1 MANRPR
7 RSRVTQT
14 FAVPDEDDIYDNASI
29 APLDESG
36 TAEDTDN
43 TSLIDINERIASFL
57 NDADSQSQSSAPPTP
72 SPVIPATETGA
83 QFLKRKRGSS
93 TPHRG
98 LGQKDKSVWKH
109 ARARLPYE
117 AERDDHGHQIFYC
130 AEGNCNWKGPS
141 SNAARHLRK
150 HAIFVGRFSATPSTI
165 AQANNLQQG
174 LHNMATKH
182 AESSHNQTV
191 TVLRNAA
198 QKQPFRNALARF
210 VTACSISHKSVVSD
224 EFKAL
229 IIAVNPEAEH
239 VLLRSSSSLSSR
251 IVRNFRAQQEE
262 VIRYLC
268 DDTIS
273 CFHISTDTW
282 KTMHGHKHFQAVN
295 VQFVD
300 QNGQLIQLL
309 LDLVNVDSEESKTG
323 AYLATLLIQTI
334 KKYNLTTRLG
344 WISSDNVGV
353 NDSLIRAI
361 EAFTRVEGINYWT
374 EKTRRLRC
382 IGHII
387 NLATQAFMFATNE
400 EAAELAYERARLS
413 QLESDRD
420 GTESYSGSN
429 YNIAKTA
436 LVRHPALAKLRSF
449 AVILRDDKFNQAFK
463 TLAKGFPECPATIP
477 KIPGET
483 RWNGWLLMIEE
494 AFRTRPILNALYT
507 RYPDALELVV
517 LTDDEWTLLEHV
529 HNFLLPFKE
538 VTLKAEGY
546 QATLDCFQPS
556 MEFLINHFE
565 EQQRHHSKHK
575 TLLAPL
581 NTAWFLF
588 SKYYALIDE
597 SGAYIT
603 AALLHP
609 ERRYKWLQNQWNTTE
624 KKKWLK
630 LGLQRAEA
638 LWHMYRDRLEPTL
651 SSSLRDQ
658 DTSAA
663 ELSAFDQ
670 WQRQSAVVADSEDNF
685 KAFIYAP
692 PSRLPTL
699 EGRQMTVIKWWAQ
712 LTQRQTFPALS
723 QLAIDVLS
731 AFAMSAESERTFSK
745 ARRTTSWE
753 RSQLS
758 ANTIRCSELLKDWSH
773 RGVAYRLPNDYID
786 SNYGSDS
793 EGQ

>member
-1 MANRPR
+1 
-7 RSRVTQT
+7 
-14 FAVPDEDDIYDNASI
+14 
-29 APLDESG
+29 
-36 TAEDTDN
+36 
-43 TSLIDINERIASFL
+43 
-57 NDADSQSQSSAPPTP
+57 
-72 SPVIPATETGA
+72 
-83 QFLKRKRGSS
+83 
-93 TPHRG
+93 
-98 LGQKDKSVWKH
+98 
-109 ARARLPYE
+109 
-117 AERDDHGHQIFYC
+117 
-130 AEGNCNWKGPS
+130 
-141 SNAARHLRK
+141 
-150 HAIFVGRFSATPSTI
+150 
-165 AQANNLQQG
+165 
-174 LHNMATKH
+174 
-182 AESSHNQTV
+182 
-191 TVLRNAA
+191 
-198 QKQPFRNALARF
+198 
-210 VTACSISHKSVVSD
+210 
-224 EFKAL
+224 
-229 IIAVNPEAEH
+229 
-239 VLLRSSSSLSSR
+239 
-251 IVRNFRAQQEE
+251 
-262 VIRYLC
+262 
-268 DDTIS
+268 
-273 CFHISTDTW
+273 
-282 KTMHGHKHFQAVN
+282 
-295 VQFVD
+295 
-300 QNGQLIQLL
+300 
-309 LDLVNVDSEESKTG
+309 
-323 AYLATLLIQTI
+323 
-334 KKYNLTTRLG
+334 
-344 WISSDNVGV
+344 SDNVGV

-712 LTQRQTFPALS
+712 PTQRQTFPALS

>member
-1 MANRPR
+1 M
-7 RSRVTQT
+7 
-14 FAVPDEDDIYDNASI
+14 
-29 APLDESG
+29 
-36 TAEDTDN
+36 
-43 TSLIDINERIASFL
+43 
-57 NDADSQSQSSAPPTP
+57 
-72 SPVIPATETGA
+72 
-83 QFLKRKRGSS
+83 
-93 TPHRG
+93 
-98 LGQKDKSVWKH
+98 
-109 ARARLPYE
+109 
-117 AERDDHGHQIFYC
+117 
-130 AEGNCNWKGPS
+130 
-141 SNAARHLRK
+141 
-150 HAIFVGRFSATPSTI
+150 
-165 AQANNLQQG
+165 
-174 LHNMATKH
+174 KH
-182 AESSHNQTV
+182 AESSHDQTV
-191 TVLRNAA
+191 TVLRSAA
-198 QKQPFRNALARF
+198 QKQLFRNALARF
-210 VTACSISHKSVVSD
+210 VTACSISHKSVVSN
-224 EFKAL
+224 EFKSL
-229 IIAVNPEAEH
+229 IMAVNPEAEH

-273 CFHISTDTW
+273 CFYISTNTW

-300 QNGQLIQLL
+300 QHGQLVQLL
-309 LDLVNVDSEESKTG
+309 LNLVNVDGEESKTG
-323 AYLATLLIQTI
+323 AYLATLLIRTI
-334 KKYNLTTRLG
+334 KEYNLTTRLG
-344 WISSDNVGV
+344 WITSDNVGV
-353 NDSLIRAI
+353 NDTLVRAI
-361 EAFTRVEGINYWT
+361 EAFMRAEGINYWT

-387 NLATQAFMFATNE
+387 NLATQAFMFATDE

-413 QLESDRD
+413 QLECDGD
-420 GTESYSGSN
+420 GTESYSSSN
-429 YNIAKTA
+429 YDVADTA

-463 TLAKGFPECPATIP
+463 RLAKGFPECPATIP

-494 AFRTRPILNALYT
+494 AFRTRPILDALYA
-507 RYPDALELVV
+507 RYPDALESVV
-517 LTDDEWTLLEHV
+517 LTDDDWTLLEHV
-529 HNFLLPFKE
+529 YNFLLPFKE
-538 VTLKAEGY
+538 VTLKAEGH

-565 EQQRHHSKHK
+565 DQQRHHSKHK

-603 AALLHP
+603 AALVHP

-630 LGLQRAEA
+630 SGLQRAEA
-638 LWHMYRDRLEPTL
+638 LWHIYRDRIEPTP
-651 SSSLRDQ
+651 SSSPRDQ
-658 DTSAA
+658 DTSTA
-663 ELSAFDQ
+663 ELSAFDR
-670 WQRQSAVVADSEDNF
+670 WQQQSAVVADSEDNF
-685 KAFIYAP
+685 KAFISAP

-699 EGRQMTVIKWWAQ
+699 EGRQMTVIEWWAQ
-712 LTQRQTFPALS
+712 PTQRSTFPALS

-786 SNYGSDS
+786 SDDGSDS
-793 EGQ
+793 EALRTLFAV

>member
-1 MANRPR
+1 
-7 RSRVTQT
+7 
-14 FAVPDEDDIYDNASI
+14 
-29 APLDESG
+29 
-36 TAEDTDN
+36 
-43 TSLIDINERIASFL
+43 
-57 NDADSQSQSSAPPTP
+57 
-72 SPVIPATETGA
+72 
-83 QFLKRKRGSS
+83 S
-93 TPHRG
+93 T
-98 LGQKDKSVWKH
+98 
-109 ARARLPYE
+109 
-117 AERDDHGHQIFYC
+117 
-130 AEGNCNWKGPS
+130 
-141 SNAARHLRK
+141 
-150 HAIFVGRFSATPSTI
+150 
-165 AQANNLQQG
+165 
-174 LHNMATKH
+174 
-182 AESSHNQTV
+182 
-191 TVLRNAA
+191 
-198 QKQPFRNALARF
+198 
-210 VTACSISHKSVVSD
+210 
-224 EFKAL
+224 
-229 IIAVNPEAEH
+229 
-239 VLLRSSSSLSSR
+239 
-251 IVRNFRAQQEE
+251 
-262 VIRYLC
+262 
-268 DDTIS
+268 
-273 CFHISTDTW
+273 
-282 KTMHGHKHFQAVN
+282 
-295 VQFVD
+295 
-300 QNGQLIQLL
+300 
-309 LDLVNVDSEESKTG
+309 
-323 AYLATLLIQTI
+323 
-334 KKYNLTTRLG
+334 
-344 WISSDNVGV
+344 
-353 NDSLIRAI
+353 
-361 EAFTRVEGINYWT
+361 
-374 EKTRRLRC
+374 
-382 IGHII
+382 
-387 NLATQAFMFATNE
+387 
-400 EAAELAYERARLS
+400 
-413 QLESDRD
+413 
-420 GTESYSGSN
+420 
-429 YNIAKTA
+429 
-436 LVRHPALAKLRSF
+436 
-449 AVILRDDKFNQAFK
+449 FK

-507 RYPDALELVV
+507 RYPDALE
-517 LTDDEWTLLEHV
+517 TTEA
-529 HNFLLPFKE
+529 P
-538 VTLKAEGY
+538 
-546 QATLDCFQPS
+546 
-556 MEFLINHFE
+556 
-565 EQQRHHSKHK
+565 SKHK

-712 LTQRQTFPALS
+712 PTQRQTFPALS